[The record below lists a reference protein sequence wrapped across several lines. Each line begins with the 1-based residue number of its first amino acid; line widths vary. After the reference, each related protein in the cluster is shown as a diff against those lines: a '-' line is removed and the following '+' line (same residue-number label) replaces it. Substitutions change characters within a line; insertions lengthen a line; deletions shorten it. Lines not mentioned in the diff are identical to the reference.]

1 MNEFE
6 DIRKKALE
14 LFERREISMPTH
26 AARRMAERKILPS
39 EIKLVLLHGSLYK
52 QEIDISGDT
61 RYTLRGWD
69 YEGKNIR
76 VTFVIKEALIII
88 TVIREEEL

>member
-14 LFERREISMPTH
+14 LFEQRKISMPTH

-39 EIKLVLLHGSLYK
+39 EIKLVLLHGSYK

-76 VTFVIKEALIII
+76 VMKEIEISLKSSRFTFSLIQ
-88 TVIREEEL
+88 